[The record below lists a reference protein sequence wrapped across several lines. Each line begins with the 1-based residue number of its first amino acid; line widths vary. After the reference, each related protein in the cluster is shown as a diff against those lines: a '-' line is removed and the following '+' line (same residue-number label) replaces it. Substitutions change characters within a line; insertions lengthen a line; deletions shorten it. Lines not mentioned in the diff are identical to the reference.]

1 MHAEKELLALGENL
15 YRLRRESGYTQKE
28 MAEICG
34 MSTAMLSKLER
45 GLAPQRLRAI
55 VLYRASRHFRISV
68 ETLLTSLSG

>member
-55 VLYRASRHFRISV
+55 VLYRTSRHFRISV
-68 ETLLTSLSG
+68 ETLLTSLSD